1 MLFILLSFSL
11 CVLACGG
18 RGCPTLL
25 LENTTKRKAC
35 IWAWSFSWVELVSGL
50 RGNISCMKCSHFDI
64 WICLCFL
71 PISRFFILCFREI
84 WTHQRL
90 SLWLRNSRWMDDIWE
105 TFGDCY
111 TFHIQSYGCLQWNW
125 SIALNLFIYLLKL
138 LDHLYIFHPGVV
150 AGDNDGTET
159 WFPLETKIMPS
170 RCLFILLNFSFTNT
184 SPKWKNSNRQ
194 SG

>member
-1 MLFILLSFSL
+1 MEHNFSGRISLCVWWCQGYGERCSSDFAYDCSGAGISYCPMLFILLSFSL

-111 TFHIQSYGCLQWNW
+111 THYFSPEKLHSEIFLGRGGC
-125 SIALNLFIYLLKL
+125 
-138 LDHLYIFHPGVV
+138 
-150 AGDNDGTET
+150 
-159 WFPLETKIMPS
+159 
-170 RCLFILLNFSFTNT
+170 
-184 SPKWKNSNRQ
+184 
-194 SG
+194 